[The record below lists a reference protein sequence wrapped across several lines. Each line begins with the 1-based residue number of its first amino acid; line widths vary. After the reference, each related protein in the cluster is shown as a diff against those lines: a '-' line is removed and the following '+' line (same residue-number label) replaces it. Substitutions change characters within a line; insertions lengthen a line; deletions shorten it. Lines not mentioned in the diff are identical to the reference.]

1 MCFPKSRAIYF
12 PLSLKKLSGRNEV
25 LNERC
30 LLFRPH
36 PSIQTDDTIAVFRG
50 DNLVFMAEKR
60 QFEGGNILT
69 TGDLEIRRFSHKALN
84 PTKTLDFL
92 D

>member
-1 MCFPKSRAIYF
+1 M
-12 PLSLKKLSGRNEV
+12 
-25 LNERC
+25 
-30 LLFRPH
+30 
-36 PSIQTDDTIAVFRG
+36 AVFRG
-50 DNLVFMAEKR
+50 DNLVFVAEKR

-69 TGDLEIRRFSHKALN
+69 TGDLELRKFSHKALD